1 MKIKKIGLFLFF
13 ISFSSLLSSE
23 ITFLSTKTL
32 QDEKAI
38 QIVITI
44 NSTEEIDKSDISI
57 YEYQTASSIK
67 DLLFNL
73 SLNRENISQY
83 NLSFEKLKDSDS
95 PYVLFTIEIKESRK
109 DFFIFLSDDSYTS
122 VLQDETAEDSS
133 FQIIEEEETSNE
145 LIILADEITTVWS
158 MAESLNYEDLSIYQV
173 MWSIFE
179 TNRTAFIDDNINLIR
194 NDMDI
199 LVPELQSIREI
210 DKSYAKFS
218 IREMIDANTFETE
231 QMLTLVAPEPEEIIE
246 KGIEVNQEK
255 KIKDFD
261 IQNQEQAT
269 LDPQAIIESQTRII
283 EIERNE
289 EIDIS
294 NEEINT
300 GASIL
305 QLLIVSLM
313 SLLVGFLIAI
323 FLIRRNSV
331 TAKNELKTDDAVSSM
346 PRGLSIKNDPFI
358 QQFDLA
364 ISLYEMKEYE
374 KTKTL
379 LDEIIDKAKNQKLIQ
394 QAVDL
399 RSKI

>member
-122 VLQDETAEDSS
+122 VLQDEAAEDAG

-158 MAESLNYEDLSIYQV
+158 MAESLNYEDLTIYQV

-199 LVPELQSIREI
+199 LVPELESIREI

-218 IREMIDANTFETE
+218 IREMIDAKTFETE
-231 QMLTLVAPEPEEIIE
+231 QMLTLVAPELEEIIE
-246 KGIEVNQEK
+246 KGVEVNQEK
-255 KIKDFD
+255 KIKDFE
-261 IQNQEQAT
+261 IQNQDQST
-269 LDPQAIIESQTRII
+269 LNPQAIIESQTRII

-289 EIDIS
+289 KIDLS

-305 QLLIVSLM
+305 QLLIVSLL
-313 SLLVGFLIAI
+313 SLIAGFLIAI
-323 FLIRRNSV
+323 YLIRRNSV
-331 TAKNELKTDDAVSSM
+331 TAQNELKIDDAVSSM
-346 PRGLSIKNDPFI
+346 PKGLSIKNDPFI

-364 ISLYEMKEYE
+364 ISLYEMKDYE
-374 KTKTL
+374 KSKTL

>member
-218 IREMIDANTFETE
+218 IREMIDAKTFETE

-255 KIKDFD
+255 KVQDFD

-294 NEEINT
+294 NEKINS

-313 SLLVGFLIAI
+313 SLVVGFLIAI

-331 TAKNELKTDDAVSSM
+331 TAKNELKIDDAVSSM

>member
-38 QIVITI
+38 QVVIKI

-67 DLLFNL
+67 DFLFNL
-73 SLNRENISQY
+73 SLNRENTSQY

-122 VLQDETAEDSS
+122 VLQDETAEDAS
-133 FQIIEEEETSNE
+133 FQIIEEEGISSE

-313 SLLVGFLIAI
+313 SLVVGFLIAI

>member
-246 KGIEVNQEK
+246 KGIEVNQERE
-255 KIKDFD
+255 IKDFA

-269 LDPQAIIESQTRII
+269 LNPQAIIESQTRII

-305 QLLIVSLM
+305 QLLIVSLI
-313 SLLVGFLIAI
+313 SLLAGFLIAI

>member
-122 VLQDETAEDSS
+122 VLQDETAEDAS

-255 KIKDFD
+255 KVQDFD

-300 GASIL
+300 GESIL
-305 QLLIVSLM
+305 QLLIVSLL
-313 SLLVGFLIAI
+313 SLVVGFLIAI

-331 TAKNELKTDDAVSSM
+331 TAKNELKKDDAVSSM

>member
-23 ITFLSTKTL
+23 ITFLSSKTF

-38 QIVITI
+38 QVVITI
-44 NSTEEIDKSDISI
+44 NSTEEIDKSEISI
-57 YEYQTASSIK
+57 YDYQTAFSIK

-73 SLNRENISQY
+73 SLNRENSSQY
-83 NLSFEKLKDSDS
+83 NLSFEKLKDSES

-122 VLQDETAEDSS
+122 VLQDEAAEDAS
-133 FQIIEEEETSNE
+133 FQIIVEEETSNE

-179 TNRTAFIDDNINLIR
+179 TNRTAFIDDNINLVR

-218 IREMIDANTFETE
+218 VREMIDANTFETE

-305 QLLIVSLM
+305 QLLIVSLL
-313 SLLVGFLIAI
+313 SLVVGFLIAI

>member
-67 DLLFNL
+67 DLLFNF
-73 SLNRENISQY
+73 SLNRENITQY
-83 NLSFEKLKDSDS
+83 NLSFEKLKDNDS
-95 PYVLFTIEIKESRK
+95 PYVLFTIEIKENRR
-109 DFFIFLSDDSYTS
+109 DFFIFLSGDSYTS
-122 VLQDETAEDSS
+122 ELQDETVEDSS
-133 FQIIEEEETSNE
+133 IQIIEEEETSNE

-158 MAESLNYEDLSIYQV
+158 MASSLNFEDLSIYQV

-179 TNRTAFIDDNINLIR
+179 NNRAAFIDDNINLIR

-199 LVPELQSIREI
+199 LVPELQSISEI
-210 DKSYAKFS
+210 DKSFAKFS
-218 IREMIDANTFETE
+218 VREMIDTNTFETE
-231 QMLTLVAPEPEEIIE
+231 QMLTLIAPEPVEVFEKEIELIPE
-246 KGIEVNQEK
+246 D
-255 KIKDFD
+255 KIQDFD

-289 EIDIS
+289 EIDLS

-305 QLLIVSLM
+305 QLLIVSLL
-313 SLLVGFLIAI
+313 SLIAGFLIAI
-323 FLIRRNSV
+323 YLIRRNSV
-331 TAKNELKTDDAVSSM
+331 TAQNELKIDDAVSSM
-346 PRGLSIKNDPFI
+346 PKGLSIKNDPFI

-364 ISLYEMKEYE
+364 ISLYEMKDYE
-374 KTKTL
+374 KSKTL

>member
-122 VLQDETAEDSS
+122 VLQDEAAEDAG

-199 LVPELQSIREI
+199 LVPELQSITEI

-294 NEEINT
+294 NEEINA

-305 QLLIVSLM
+305 QLLIVSLL
-313 SLLVGFLIAI
+313 SLVVGFLIAV

-331 TAKNELKTDDAVSSM
+331 TAKTELKTDDAVSSM

-364 ISLYEMKEYE
+364 ISLYEMKDYE
-374 KTKTL
+374 KAKTL

>member
-57 YEYQTASSIK
+57 YEYQTASSMK

-179 TNRTAFIDDNINLIR
+179 TNRNAFIDDNINLIR

-218 IREMIDANTFETE
+218 IREMIDTNTFETE

-269 LDPQAIIESQTRII
+269 SDPQAIIESQTRII

-305 QLLIVSLM
+305 QLLIVSLL
-313 SLLVGFLIAI
+313 SLVVGFLIAI

-331 TAKNELKTDDAVSSM
+331 TAKTELKTDDAVSSM

>member
-269 LDPQAIIESQTRII
+269 LNPQAIIESQTRII

-305 QLLIVSLM
+305 QLLMVSLL
-313 SLLVGFLIAI
+313 SLLAGFLIAI

-331 TAKNELKTDDAVSSM
+331 TAKTELKKDDAVSSM